1 MYDISGRVSVENK
14 ITKAVLRERLLEK
27 LQSLG
32 AEVRL
37 SDEDG
42 AVEFKPALR
51 NRGKHPLKN
60 ISFGRINL
68 TMQDPTTLYI
78 SQVTF
83 QLSLGQIR
91 FGLVMISLGIWGYSL
106 LRGYHPFIPLVF
118 IILAWL
124 FGYLVT
130 LMAIQA
136 RFRSFIET
144 TIQKT

>member
-1 MYDISGRVSVENK
+1 MYDISGRISVENK
-14 ITKAVLRERLLEK
+14 ITKAVLREK
-27 LQSLG
+27 LIETLHGLG
-32 AEVRL
+32 AEVYL

-42 AVEFKPALR
+42 AVEFRPALR

-68 TMQDPTTLYI
+68 TMQDPATLYI

-83 QLSLGQIR
+83 QLSLSQIR

-106 LRGYHPFIPLVF
+106 LRGYHPLIPLAF
-118 IILAWL
+118 IILVWL

-130 LMAIQA
+130 LLAIQA